1 MKSMEAE
8 LRALRNELSNRS
20 SNSKKTQPLSSA
32 IQNMSEDLDDLSDN
46 NHGARKSYDPCR
58 SESPNPNADLNEDT
72 DTSLEER
79 KLSIDLD
86 KDSPQNRCEEEDG
99 KADDNEYEEEES
111 RSFSIHHHQKNIP
124 RRDNNAHKPISDPH
138 SPISDYQNS
147 NGRPNKQRNGRSK
160 LSDNNIV
167 AQDKDEGYRE
177 TDSETPSTTYSRE
190 QDDEVSRSPVEPPVV
205 SKQERSKTESC
216 KTTFDESDSSPQS
229 FPSSNHKTESNG
241 NKGRNSIAGIS
252 RDLEKNPSVDRKTVG
267 SDQKH
272 SNTSSKMILPS
283 KKASS
288 HLSVAAGP
296 QQTASNRL
304 HKSTKLDIN
313 SGKDKTE

>member
-99 KADDNEYEEEES
+99 KADDNDYEEEES
-111 RSFSIHHHQKNIP
+111 RSFAIHHHQKNNP
-124 RRDNNAHKPISDPH
+124 RRDNKPISDPH

-160 LSDNNIV
+160 ISDNNII

-190 QDDEVSRSPVEPPVV
+190 QDDEVSRSPVEPPC
-205 SKQERSKTESC
+205 SKQATSKTESC
-216 KTTFDESDSSPQS
+216 KTTFDEGESSPQA

-241 NKGRNSIAGIS
+241 NKVRNSVAGIS
-252 RDLEKNPSVDRKTVG
+252 RDLEKNPSVDRKTVVG

-272 SNTSSKMILPS
+272 SNTSSKIILPS

-296 QQTASNRL
+296 QQTVSNRL

>member
-99 KADDNEYEEEES
+99 KADDNDYEEEES
-111 RSFSIHHHQKNIP
+111 RSFGIHHHQKNNP
-124 RRDNNAHKPISDPH
+124 RRDNNLKPISDPH

-160 LSDNNIV
+160 ISDTNII

-205 SKQERSKTESC
+205 SKQATSKTE
-216 KTTFDESDSSPQS
+216 KTTFDETDCSPQA

-241 NKGRNSIAGIS
+241 NKVRNSIAGIS
-252 RDLEKNPSVDRKTVG
+252 RDLDKNPSVDRKTVVQ
-267 SDQKH
+267 SDPKH
-272 SNTSSKMILPS
+272 LNTSGKMILPS

-296 QQTASNRL
+296 QQTVSNRL

>member
-1 MKSMEAE
+1 MEAE

-46 NHGARKSYDPCR
+46 NHGASKSYDPCH

-79 KLSIDLD
+79 KLSIDLY

-99 KADDNEYEEEES
+99 KADDNDYEEEES
-111 RSFSIHHHQKNIP
+111 RSFGIHHHQKNNP
-124 RRDNNAHKPISDPH
+124 RRDNNLKPISDPH

-205 SKQERSKTESC
+205 SKQATSKTE
-216 KTTFDESDSSPQS
+216 KTTFDETDCSPQA

-241 NKGRNSIAGIS
+241 NKVRNSIAGIS

-272 SNTSSKMILPS
+272 SNTSSKIILPS

-296 QQTASNRL
+296 QQTVSNRL

>member
-1 MKSMEAE
+1 MEAE

-99 KADDNEYEEEES
+99 KADDNDYDEEEES
-111 RSFSIHHHQKNIP
+111 RSFSIHHHQKNNP
-124 RRDNNAHKPISDPH
+124 RRDNNLKPISDPH

-160 LSDNNIV
+160 ISDNNII

-190 QDDEVSRSPVEPPVV
+190 QDDEVSRSPVEPPC
-205 SKQERSKTESC
+205 SKQATSKTESC
-216 KTTFDESDSSPQS
+216 KTTFDEGESSPQA

-241 NKGRNSIAGIS
+241 NKVRNSVAGIS
-252 RDLEKNPSVDRKTVG
+252 RDLEKNPSVDRKTVVG

-272 SNTSSKMILPS
+272 SNTSSKIILPS

-296 QQTASNRL
+296 QQTVSNRL